1 MKLKDILSKCF
12 LVDVELYKDDDL
24 EGPIIPETSDYKQ
37 FIEYEECDVLAISA
51 VMKDNCSKYDLTNA
65 ILILTI

>member
-12 LVDVELYKDDDL
+12 LVDVELYKDDDV
-24 EGPIIPETSDYKQ
+24 ECPIIPATSDYKQ
-37 FIEYEECDVLAISA
+37 LIKYEDFDILEISA
-51 VMKDNCSKYDLTNA
+51 VMKENCSKYDLTNA

>member
-1 MKLKDILSKCF
+1 MKLKEILSKCF
-12 LVDVELYKDDDL
+12 LVDVELYKDDDV
-24 EGPIIPETSDYKQ
+24 ERPIIPATSDYKQ
-37 FIEYEECDVLAISA
+37 FIEYEDYDVLEISA